1 MFRLLSLQLLNLPLP
16 IFLHHVS
23 LLSQGSRVQ

>member
-1 MFRLLSLQLLNLPLP
+1 MLCALH

-23 LLSQGSRVQ
+23 LAH